1 MVKEMKAIFKR
12 ELRSYFNAPVGY
24 VCIAALA
31 ALYGYFY
38 YQVMALGSTSYIRNV
53 YGTLFT
59 FGMIVI
65 PIITMRSMTDDQKNK
80 TDQALLT
87 APVSVTAIVTGKFLA
102 CWFVFFIASTL
113 GLLPPVAMS
122 FFSSPA
128 WGEIIGNYLGTLLYG
143 GAMISIGVL
152 ISSLTVSQI
161 IAAIGTFVV
170 SVFLMY
176 IDNLASAI
184 SNKTV
189 SAVVSWLSFNSR
201 YTTFTQ
207 GIFSVSAT
215 VFFLSVMAVFLF
227 LTARRL
233 ESRRWN

>member
-1 MVKEMKAIFKR
+1 MKAIFKR

-38 YQVMALGSTSYIRNV
+38 YQVMALGSSAYIRNV
-53 YGTLFT
+53 YGTMFS
-59 FGMIVI
+59 FSMIVI

-113 GLLPPVAMS
+113 GLLPAVAMS

-128 WGEIIGNYLGTLLYG
+128 WGEILGNYLGTLLYG

-176 IDNLASAI
+176 IDNLATAV
-184 SNKTV
+184 SNKAV

-207 GIFSVSAT
+207 GIFSVSST

>member
-1 MVKEMKAIFKR
+1 MRAIFKR
-12 ELRSYFNAPVGY
+12 ELRSYFNSPVGY
-24 VCIAALA
+24 VCVAALA

-38 YQVMALGSTSYIRNV
+38 YSVMALGSTSYIRNV
-53 YGTLFT
+53 YSTMFS
-59 FGMIVI
+59 FCMMVI
-65 PIITMRSMTDDQKNK
+65 PIITMRSMTDDRKNK

-87 APVSVTAIVTGKFLA
+87 APVGVTAIVMGKFLA
-102 CWFVFFIASTL
+102 CFFVFFIATTL
-113 GLLPPVAMS
+113 GLLPAVAMS
-122 FFSSPA
+122 FFSSPS
-128 WGEIIGNYLGTLLYG
+128 WGEIMGNYLGTLLYG
-143 GAMISIGVL
+143 GAMVSIGVF

-176 IDNLASAI
+176 IDNLASA
-184 SNKTV
+184 V
-189 SAVVSWLSFNSR
+189 SSAAVSRVVEWLSFNSR

-207 GIFSVSAT
+207 GLFSVSGA
-215 VFFLSVMAVFLF
+215 VFFLSVMAVFVF